1 MTTITADLEVE
12 AGQYFA
18 VELRSASHQWDADEP
33 RELGG
38 GDSGPNP
45 YELLLSSVAACTCIT
60 LSMYCQRKR
69 WKLHSISA
77 RFEHD
82 RVHAR
87 DCDDCEADASGYVDR
102 VRSQI
107 FIEGDFDSDQR
118 ARLEDIAKRCPVR
131 RTLEGGMSFTT
142 EAVFA
147 G

>member
-1 MTTITADLEVE
+1 MTTITADLSVDS
-12 AGQYFA
+12 GQDFA
-18 VELRSASHQWDADEP
+18 VELRSGSHLWAADEP
-33 RELGG
+33 EDLGG
-38 GDSGPNP
+38 DDTGPNP
-45 YELLLSSVAACTCIT
+45 YEILLSSVAACTCIT
-60 LSMYCQRKR
+60 LSMYCQRKG

-87 DCDDCEADASGYVDR
+87 DCDDCEADASGYIDR

-107 FIEGDFDSDQR
+107 FIEGDFDDDQR
-118 ARLEDIAKRCPVR
+118 TRLEDIARRCPVR

>member
-1 MTTITADLEVE
+1 M
-12 AGQYFA
+12 
-18 VELRSASHQWDADEP
+18 
-33 RELGG
+33 
-38 GDSGPNP
+38 
-45 YELLLSSVAACTCIT
+45 AACTCIT
-60 LSMYCQRKR
+60 LSMYCQRKG

-87 DCDDCEADASGYVDR
+87 DCDDCEADASGFIDR

-107 FIEGDFDSDQR
+107 FIEGDFDDDQQ
-118 ARLEDIAKRCPVR
+118 ARLEDIARRCPVR